1 MANELHSKS
10 LKELR
15 VLYPGVKSTSKDGFI
30 RQIPEVTI
38 TLSDKVLSPNK
49 INIAT
54 KLDEGLGDTI
64 EKVLE
69 SPILKPIT
77 KAIKKLIFKDGEDC
91 GCKERKQKLNQ
102 AFKYKL
108 KPRCLTEQEYI
119 EWGEFKKIVT
129 LTISDKQIKY
139 ICKVFSEVMNKQ
151 YYEPCRGCSPKPLLY
166 MIDSLNVVYDS
177 YETN

>member
-1 MANELHSKS
+1 MTSELHSKS

-15 VLYPGVKSTSKDGFI
+15 VLYPGVKSNSKDGFI
-30 RQIPEVTI
+30 
-38 TLSDKVLSPNK
+38 NK
-49 INIAT
+49 IPS
-54 KLDEGLGDTI
+54 EGLGDTI

-91 GCKERKQKLNQ
+91 GCKARKQKLNQ
-102 AFKYKL
+102 VFKYKL
-108 KPRCLTEQEYI
+108 KPRCFTEQEHK
-119 EWGEFKKIVT
+119 EWGEFKKVVT
-129 LTISDKQIKY
+129 LKMDHDQILY
-139 ICKVFSEVMNKQ
+139 LCKTFSEVMNKQ
-151 YYEPCRGCSPKPLLY
+151 YYKPCLNCTSKPFIY

>member
-1 MANELHSKS
+1 MTSELHSKS

-15 VLYPGVKSTSKDGFI
+15 VIYPHLKSNSKDGFLKKI
-30 RQIPEVTI
+30 
-38 TLSDKVLSPNK
+38 KVEE
-49 INIAT
+49 IDVIIEDF
-54 KLDEGLGDTI
+54 KLPSEGLGDTI

-69 SPILKPIT
+69 SRILKPLT
-77 KAIKKLIFKDGEDC
+77 KVLKKIIFKDGEDC

-102 AFKYKL
+102 VFKYKL
-108 KPRCLTEQEYI
+108 KPRCFTEQEHK

-129 LTISDKQIKY
+129 LTINDKQIRY
-139 ICKVFSEVMNKQ
+139 ICKTFSVVMNKQ

-177 YETN
+177 YE

>member
-1 MANELHSKS
+1 MTSELHSKS

-15 VLYPGVKSTSKDGFI
+15 VLYPGVKATSQKGFLS
-30 RQIPEVTI
+30 QIP
-38 TLSDKVLSPNK
+38 S
-49 INIAT
+49 
-54 KLDEGLGDTI
+54 EGLGDTI

-77 KAIKKLIFKDGEDC
+77 KAIKKIIFKDGEDC

-108 KPRCLTEQEYI
+108 KPRCLTEQEHK
-119 EWGEFKKIVT
+119 EWGAFKKIVT

-139 ICKVFSEVMNKQ
+139 ICKTFSEVMNKQ

-177 YETN
+177 YENN